1 MGLYLNPNNEQF
13 YADTSS
19 DIYVDKTGLIKELNK
34 VLCKSDRCVAV
45 SHARRFGK
53 TQAAN
58 LIEAYYSVGCNSRD
72 IFSKYEIAQSDDFE
86 EHLNKYN
93 VIHIDVSSF
102 SDYSGADVVESIIQ
116 ALIDDFQDLFPDI
129 EYDVPLHRIIYKIY
143 QRTKNRFVIIV
154 DEWDC
159 IIRNYADQ
167 PKLVHRYM
175 QFLHS
180 LFKSMEAGRFLA
192 LGYVTGIL
200 PIKKIN
206 DESALN
212 NFRERTMMDSKNIA
226 RYYGFTEEE
235 VKVLCDEYDMPFDE
249 IKSWYNGY
257 LINGLH
263 MYNPN
268 SVCQAMMNHDLCSYW
283 TNTSAF
289 SSINQYITLG
299 FDGLR
304 DAIIKILAGEEVVV
318 NTATFRNDLS
328 NINSRDEALTALIH
342 LGYLGFKKQGDNRG
356 IAYVPNYEV
365 KQAFWQALS
374 TGPWKEIAKS
384 VQKCDDLLDATLKAD
399 EEQVA
404 QLLELSHEAYV
415 SINKYNDE
423 NSLSCAI
430 TMAYFTASAY
440 YTVIREL
447 PSGKGFADL
456 AFIPLPG
463 NSSKP
468 AMIVE
473 LKYDKSAETA
483 IDQIKDKRYTDA
495 LAGYTGDILLVGIN
509 YDPKSKKHTCKIE
522 HWHPGK
528 QIPNNNKTIDNP
540 SFGSKMLDYF
550 DTIKPSNQG
559 NDTE

>member
-1 MGLYLNPNNEQF
+1 MGLYFNPNNKKF
-13 YADTSS
+13 IKDISS
-19 DIYVDKTGLIKELNK
+19 SIYVDKTGLIEKLNEI
-34 VLCKSDRCVAV
+34 LCTNDNCIAV

-53 TQAAN
+53 SQAAN
-58 LIEAYYSVGCNSRD
+58 LIEAYYSVGCDSKD
-72 IFSKYEIAQSDDFE
+72 IFSKYEIVQADDFE
-86 EHLNKYN
+86 KHLNTYN

-102 SDYSGADVVESIIQ
+102 SDYAGADVVDMITKR
-116 ALIDDFQDLFPDI
+116 LLKDFRI
-129 EYDVPLHRIIYKIY
+129 EYPSIDYEEPLYMIISDIY
-143 QRTKNRFVIIV
+143 MESGRRFVIII

-159 IIRNYADQ
+159 VIRNYADQ
-167 PKLVHRYM
+167 PELVHKYM

-180 LFKSMEAGRFLA
+180 LFKSMEATEFLA

-235 VKVLCDEYDMPFDE
+235 VRVLCDEYDIPFDE
-249 IKSWYNGY
+249 IKNWYNGY
-257 LINGLH
+257 LINGIH

-289 SSINQYITLG
+289 GAINQYITLG
-299 FDGLR
+299 FDGLQ
-304 DAIIKILAGEEVVV
+304 DDIIKILAGEEVAV
-318 NTATFRNDLS
+318 NTGTFSNDLS

-365 KQAFWQALS
+365 RQAFRQALS

-384 VQKCDDLLDATLKAD
+384 VQKCEDLLDATLKAD

-483 IDQIKDKRYTDA
+483 IDQIKDKRYIGA
-495 LAGYTGDILLVGIN
+495 LAGYIGDILLVGIN

-522 HWHPGK
+522 RHK
-528 QIPNNNKTIDNP
+528 R
-540 SFGSKMLDYF
+540 
-550 DTIKPSNQG
+550 
-559 NDTE
+559 

>member
-1 MGLYLNPNNEQF
+1 MYLYTESF
-13 YADTSS
+13 TKY
-19 DIYVDKTGLIKELNK
+19 IKE
-34 VLCKSDRCVAV
+34 
-45 SHARRFGK
+45 
-53 TQAAN
+53 Q
-58 LIEAYYSVGCNSRD
+58 
-72 IFSKYEIAQSDDFE
+72 
-86 EHLNKYN
+86 
-93 VIHIDVSSF
+93 
-102 SDYSGADVVESIIQ
+102 
-116 ALIDDFQDLFPDI
+116 
-129 EYDVPLHRIIYKIY
+129 
-143 QRTKNRFVIIV
+143 KNRFVIIV

-342 LGYLGFKKQGDNRG
+342 LGYLGFKSKG
-356 IAYVPNYEV
+356 I
-365 KQAFWQALS
+365 
-374 TGPWKEIAKS
+374 TGE
-384 VQKCDDLLDATLKAD
+384 
-399 EEQVA
+399 
-404 QLLELSHEAYV
+404 
-415 SINKYNDE
+415 
-423 NSLSCAI
+423 
-430 TMAYFTASAY
+430 
-440 YTVIREL
+440 
-447 PSGKGFADL
+447 
-456 AFIPLPG
+456 
-463 NSSKP
+463 
-468 AMIVE
+468 
-473 LKYDKSAETA
+473 
-483 IDQIKDKRYTDA
+483 
-495 LAGYTGDILLVGIN
+495 
-509 YDPKSKKHTCKIE
+509 
-522 HWHPGK
+522 
-528 QIPNNNKTIDNP
+528 
-540 SFGSKMLDYF
+540 
-550 DTIKPSNQG
+550 
-559 NDTE
+559 

>member
-1 MGLYLNPNNEQF
+1 MGLYFNPNNELF
-13 YADTSS
+13 YADISS
-19 DIYVDKTGLIKELNK
+19 DIYVDKTGLIEKLNK
-34 VLCKSDRCVAV
+34 ILYTNDNCIAV

-53 TQAAN
+53 SQAAN
-58 LIEAYYSVGCNSRD
+58 LIEAYYSVGCDSKD
-72 IFSKYEIAQSDDFE
+72 IFSKYEIAHADDFE
-86 EHLNKYN
+86 KHLNKYN

-102 SDYSGADVVESIIQ
+102 SDYAGADVVESIIQ
-116 ALIDDFQDLFPDI
+116 ALIDDIRDSFLDVNYDSPFHMVLSDI
-129 EYDVPLHRIIYKIY
+129 YMESGR
-143 QRTKNRFVIIV
+143 QFVIII

-159 IIRNYADQ
+159 IIRNYSDQ
-167 PKLVHRYM
+167 PELVIKYM
-175 QFLHS
+175 RFLHS
-180 LFKSMEAGRFLA
+180 IFKGMEAQRFLA

-235 VKVLCDEYDMPFDE
+235 VRVLCDEYDIPFDE
-249 IKSWYNGY
+249 IKNWYNGY
-257 LINGLH
+257 LINGIH

-289 SSINQYITLG
+289 GAINQYITLG
-299 FDGLR
+299 FDGLQ
-304 DAIIKILAGEEVVV
+304 DDIIKILAGEEVAV
-318 NTATFRNDLS
+318 NTGTFSNDLS

-356 IAYVPNYEV
+356 IAYVPNYDV
-365 KQAFWQALS
+365 RQAFRQALS

-384 VQKCDDLLDATLKAD
+384 VQKCEYLLDATLKAD

-430 TMAYFTASAY
+430 TMAYFTAAAY

-483 IDQIKDKRYTDA
+483 IDQIKNKRYTGA
-495 LAGYTGDILLVGIN
+495 LAGYIGDILLVGIN

-522 HWHPGK
+522 RHK
-528 QIPNNNKTIDNP
+528 R
-540 SFGSKMLDYF
+540 
-550 DTIKPSNQG
+550 
-559 NDTE
+559 

>member
-1 MGLYLNPNNEQF
+1 MGIYFNPDNRKFTE
-13 YADTSS
+13 DIRSK
-19 DIYVDKTGLIKELNK
+19 IYVDKTWLLEELNS
-34 VLCKSDRCVAV
+34 VLATNDKCVAL

-53 TQAAN
+53 TQAADM
-58 LIEAYYSVGCNSRD
+58 IEAYYSCGCDSRELFSQFD
-72 IFSKYEIAQSDDFE
+72 IANAEDFE

-93 VIHIDVSSF
+93 VIHLDIASITDSVNEN
-102 SDYSGADVVESIIQ
+102 VVDEISER
-116 ALIDDFQDLFPDI
+116 LIDDFREVYLDI
-129 EYDVPLHRIIYKIY
+129 NYDKPIEVVLTKIAIKSEK
-143 QRTKNRFVIIV
+143 QFVIII

-159 IIRNYADQ
+159 VIRNYADQ
-167 PKLVHRYM
+167 PKLVHEYM
-175 QFLHS
+175 QLLHR
-180 LFKSMEAGRFLA
+180 LFKSMESKNFLA

-249 IKSWYNGY
+249 IKNWYNGY

-289 SSINQYITLG
+289 GAINQYITLG
-299 FDGLR
+299 FDGLQ
-304 DAIIKILAGEEVVV
+304 DDIIKILAGEEVAV
-318 NTATFRNDLS
+318 NTGTFSNDLS

-365 KQAFWQALS
+365 RQAFMQALS
-374 TGPWKEIAKS
+374 TGPWKEIAES
-384 VQKCDDLLDATLKAD
+384 VQKCENLLKATLKAD
-399 EEQVA
+399 EERVA

-430 TMAYFTASAY
+430 TMAYFTAAAY

-473 LKYDKSAETA
+473 LKYDKTAETA
-483 IDQIKDKRYTDA
+483 INQIKDKRYTGA

-540 SFGSKMLDYF
+540 SFGSKTLDYF